1 MQLEKQKEFQ
11 WRGFLV
17 LFYWLGLM
25 AILLLLVAA
34 TYTWFTLSKTPRV
47 YDMDMHVSSPAGLEI
62 ALKHNSP
69 DDDWGQSLDFFDM
82 VEELT
87 TLKPCTWSEEDQC
100 FYAAAYG
107 TDGRL
112 AAISKRLTDNKNA
125 NKEGPEGYYA
135 KGTLYARSDSPV
147 TVSLAEAM
155 TLEDGTECIGT
166 YLIGTPVW
174 NQEEILHDNG
184 GSGAEYAIRVGL
196 RITPV
201 NERGRELADSVF
213 YIYEPNSDGHTG
225 GATGYVDTKSIDGT
239 DNLVPAARLI
249 TQTTSS
255 WTEVYPVQRSVVLR
269 DMGTFTS
276 GTDLF
281 HLDAG
286 EMVRIEL
293 YVWLEGQDVDCDYS
307 IGNEAMILAHI
318 QFAGDYSG
326 QSGLTPIN

>member
-25 AILLLLVAA
+25 AVLMLLVAA
-34 TYTWFTLSKTPRV
+34 TYTWFTLNKTPRV
-47 YDMDMHVSSPAGLEI
+47 NDMDMHVSSPAGLEI
-62 ALKHNSP
+62 ALQYNSA
-69 DDDWGQSLDFFDM
+69 DEDWGQSLDFFDM
-82 VEELT
+82 VEEIT
-87 TLKPCTWSEEDQC
+87 TLKPCTWSEEDQRL
-100 FYAAAYG
+100 YAAAYG
-107 TDGRL
+107 TDGRIV
-112 AAISKRLTDNKNA
+112 AIAKPLSDENNA

-174 NQEEILHDNG
+174 NKEEIKHDNG
-184 GSGAEYAIRVGL
+184 GSGAEFAVRVGIRV
-196 RITPV
+196 TPV
-201 NERGRELADSVF
+201 NRRGEELGESVF
-213 YIYEPNSDGHTG
+213 YIYEPNSDGHANGT
-225 GATGYVDTKSIDGT
+225 TGYVETRSIDGFGG
-239 DNLVPAARLI
+239 LVPEERLI

-269 DMGTFTS
+269 DMGTFNSDTE
-276 GTDLF
+276 LF
-281 HLDAG
+281 RLGAG
-286 EMVRIEL
+286 DMVRIEL

-307 IGNEAMILAHI
+307 IGTEAMILAHI
-318 QFAGDYSG
+318 QFAGDYGG
-326 QSGLTPIN
+326 QSGLRPID